1 MPPMSELEALL
12 LGIVQG
18 LTEFLPI
25 SSSGH
30 LIIVPWLQDYTF
42 LEQNTAFNKTFDVAL
57 HIGTLAAV
65 VTYFWHDLGRMSSGW
80 LKTLRTRS
88 IETVDERLAWVV
100 VVATIPAV
108 IVGGLGEDWID
119 ENLGEPW
126 MIAIALIFFGLLL
139 GVSDRQPQD
148 KGVGQISLKQ
158 GLILGVAQ
166 SLALS
171 PGTSRSGITITA
183 ARFMGIDRDGA
194 ARISFLML
202 VPVTAGAVVVK
213 AVGAITEGLPEGVA
227 GPIVVGILASAA
239 SGYLA
244 IAGLLRF
251 VRTHNYD
258 VFVIYRV
265 VVGVVL
271 LGLIAAGVR
280 DSTF

>member
-1 MPPMSELEALL
+1 MSELEALL

-18 LTEFLPI
+18 LTELLPI

-30 LIIVPWLQDYTF
+30 LILVPWLQDYTF
-42 LEQNTAFNKTFDVAL
+42 LENNESFNKTFDVAL

-65 VTYFWHDLGRMSSGW
+65 VSYFWADLGRMLHGW
-80 LKTLRTRS
+80 FRTLRRRQ
-88 IETVDERLAWVV
+88 IETTDERLAWVV
-100 VVATIPAV
+100 IVATIPAV
-108 IVGGLGEDWID
+108 IVGGVGEDWID
-119 ENLGEPW
+119 EHLGEPW
-126 MIAIALIFFGLLL
+126 MIAISLILFGLLL
-139 GVSDRQPQD
+139 GISDRRRQD
-148 KGVGQISLKQ
+148 ETIGEISLKQ

-213 AVGAITEGLPEGVA
+213 TYGAITDGLPDGVA
-227 GPIVVGILASAA
+227 GPIIAGILASAA

-244 IAGLLRF
+244 IAVLLRY
-251 VRTHNYD
+251 VRTHSYD
-258 VFVIYRV
+258 AFVIYRV
-265 VVGVVL
+265 AVGLLVL
-271 LGLIAAGVR
+271 GVIATGIRSA
-280 DSTF
+280 TFG